1 MVVIFRKDVGEL
13 NFIVFDDGFNDMY
26 DYDNIYNVCDFS
38 I

>member
-13 NFIVFDDGFNDMY
+13 NFIVFDDGIKYMY
-26 DYDNIYNVCDFS
+26 DYDNIYNVFNFS